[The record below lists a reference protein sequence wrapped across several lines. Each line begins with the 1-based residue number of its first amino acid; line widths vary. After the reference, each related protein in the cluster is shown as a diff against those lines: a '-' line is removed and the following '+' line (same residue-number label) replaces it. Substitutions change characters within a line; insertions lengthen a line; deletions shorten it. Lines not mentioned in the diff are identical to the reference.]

1 MSKIFD
7 SIFGGGDDGSIKRAA
22 EEQAAETRKAAEA
35 TAQQARFA
43 AQAAQI
49 QREGLAARQAAEEKI
64 KALAPKPPGAPDVSI
79 GPAPVSTPAEEERRR
94 NPRTAFGRSGAGT
107 SIGL

>member
-1 MSKIFD
+1 MSQIFD
-7 SIFGGGDDGSIKRAA
+7 SIFGSGNDDVKRAA

-79 GPAPVSTPAEEERRR
+79 GPAPTSTPAEEERRR
-94 NPRTAFGRSGAGT
+94 NPRLSFGRKGAAT

>member
-1 MSKIFD
+1 MSKIFE
-7 SIFGGGDDGSIKRAA
+7 SFFGGGDDGVKEAA
-22 EEQAAETRKAAEA
+22 ERQAAETRKAAEA
-35 TAQQARFA
+35 AANQARFA

-64 KALAPKPPGAPDVSI
+64 KAMTPGTPAAPDVTI
-79 GPAPVSTPAEEERRR
+79 GPAPTTNPLEEERRR
-94 NPRTAFGRSGAGT
+94 NPRAAFTKRGAT